1 MKESELVPFTAPMS
15 AQPTETQFQVSPS
28 RRWETRAMVGILIVS
43 LLVQGNALLHHGY
56 MGQDY
61 AQHSNSI
68 LHAMQTPY
76 WWLFEA
82 SNPPLLY
89 WLGAFI
95 HHVTLSANYE
105 AVLSLIVVIL
115 NLFALYAWFRLS
127 QSMIR
132 SPLIRIGAL
141 LTLAFLPF
149 RLIHSEVLA
158 SDGLAVLP
166 FSLVIFLF
174 VRMLRAR
181 NPRRQLVLAALLSAT
196 LILGLLAKY
205 TMFSAV
211 AVALLLLVFFRR
223 SFASRATWVV
233 ALFFIVAIPATL
245 ARSEYR
251 HYRDSSTDKYWK
263 QTWGH
268 DMQWRSLVF
277 FKEADREI
285 LHAPSYDETIL
296 VDGKPVFNLSINN
309 KHSYP
314 ALLHL
319 SMYTDVLN
327 IFQYDETDWYFG
339 ARSAENQSRMAL
351 TVKSAVLLSA
361 LTVVAVVACLLR
373 ILFFLWRDRAELAC
387 RPLCDQAI
395 VLGFSL
401 AFFANIACL
410 LPTIAYVYEAGYW
423 LARLVMP
430 ALLGF
435 IFIGFVLLDDYV
447 KSRQVHL
454 LVLAYAVGQSALHLS
469 FLWPRGP

>member
-1 MKESELVPFTAPMS
+1 
-15 AQPTETQFQVSPS
+15 
-28 RRWETRAMVGILIVS
+28 MVGILLVS
-43 LLVQGNALLHHGY
+43 FLVQGNALLHHGY

-61 AQHSNSI
+61 PQHSNSI
-68 LHAMQTPY
+68 LHAMQTAH
-76 WWLFEA
+76 WWLHET

-95 HHVTLSANYE
+95 HHITLSANYE
-105 AVLSLIVVIL
+105 AVLSLILVIL
-115 NLFALYAWFRLS
+115 NMFALYAWFKLS
-127 QSMIR
+127 QSIIR
-132 SPLIRIGAL
+132 SPLLRIAAL

-158 SDGLAVLP
+158 TDGLAVLP
-166 FSLVIFLF
+166 FSLVILLF
-174 VRMLRAR
+174 ARMLRTR
-181 NPRRQLVLAALLSAT
+181 NPRKQLVLAALLSAT
-196 LILGLLAKY
+196 LMLGLLAKY
-205 TMFSAV
+205 TMVSAV
-211 AVALLLLVFFRR
+211 AVTLLLLVFFRR

-233 ALFFIVAIPATL
+233 ALFLIVAIPATL

-251 HYRDSSTDKYWK
+251 HYRDSRTDERWK
-263 QTWGH
+263 QTWRH
-268 DMQWRSLVF
+268 EMQWRNLVF
-277 FKEADREI
+277 LKQADREI

-296 VDGKPVFNLSINN
+296 VNGEPVFNLSINN

-339 ARSAENQSRMAL
+339 ARSEQNQSRMAL
-351 TVKSAVLLSA
+351 TVKSAILLSA

-373 ILFFLWRDRAELAC
+373 ILFFLWRDRSQLAC
-387 RPLCDQAI
+387 RPLREQVI

-410 LPTIAYVYEAGYW
+410 LPYIGYVYEAGYW

-435 IFIGFVLLDDYV
+435 IFIVFVFLDDYV
-447 KSRQVHL
+447 KSRRAHL
-454 LVLAYAVGQSALHLS
+454 VVLAYAVGQAALHMS